1 MKLKKFKNFI
11 NEAGLSRVWQQTN
24 DKSVAYAIITAF
36 RSERTLSQNRA
47 ENRKLTAEL
56 RKNGFGFIKLDGF
69 WIENEGTPEEI
80 EVEEESF
87 FITAP
92 PNESDKLKGLIRKMV
107 KTYNQEAAVFRPAAT
122 KDGGGSGGDGSAH
135 LIKNNGSEV
144 QIGKPTFSKVGSIYS
159 RMRGRASKTFVF
171 ERAVWSKLN
180 WISALSERIDNDTV

>member
-36 RSERTLSQNRA
+36 RSERTLTQNRA

-92 PNESDKLKGLIRKMV
+92 SNESGELKGLIRKMV
-107 KTYNQEAAVFRPAAT
+107 KAYNQEAAVFRPADT
-122 KDGGGSGGDGSAH
+122 KDGSAY
-135 LIKNNGSEV
+135 LIKNNMGEE
-144 QIGKPTFSKVGSIYS
+144 QIGKATFSKVGSIYS

-180 WISALSERIDNDTV
+180 WISALSERVENDTV